1 MQKDNQNELLD
12 KFIEADIVLFSI
24 PLYCYSMPSY
34 LKTFVDRIIPLAKQN
49 MKIEKNHVEHDNLVD
64 FMNKRILVI
73 SGAGF
78 PQFEDNFLGLKIQL
92 RN

>member
-1 MQKDNQNELLD
+1 
-12 KFIEADIVLFSI
+12 
-24 PLYCYSMPSY
+24 MPSY
-34 LKTFVDRIIPLAKQN
+34 LKTFVDRIILLAKQN

-92 RN
+92 RNLFHNYIGVFFS